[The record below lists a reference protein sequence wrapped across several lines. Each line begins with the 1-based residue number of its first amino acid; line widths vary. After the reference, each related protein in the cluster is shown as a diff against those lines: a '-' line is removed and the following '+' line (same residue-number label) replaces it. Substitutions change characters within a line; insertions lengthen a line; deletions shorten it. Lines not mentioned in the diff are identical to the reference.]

1 MFKPIYKND
10 EERKKARITSIKK
23 YQKSRTTIYSFRFHN
38 EYDKKVIEKLNSQ
51 ANKADYIGQLILND
65 EKQ

>member
-23 YQKSRTTIYSFRFHN
+23 YQKSKTTVYSFRFHN
-38 EYDKKVIEKLNSQ
+38 EHDSKVIEKLNSQ
-51 ANKADYIGQLILND
+51 ENKADYIRKLILND
-65 EKQ
+65 EKK

>member
-23 YQKSRTTIYSFRFHN
+23 YQKSKTTVYSFRFHN
-38 EYDKKVIEKLNSQ
+38 QYDKKVIERLNAQ
-51 ANKADYIGQLILND
+51 ENKADYIRKLILND
-65 EKQ
+65 AKK

>member
-23 YQKSRTTIYSFRFHN
+23 YQKSKTTVYSFRFHN
-38 EYDKKVIEKLNSQ
+38 QYDKIKPLPLLQKP
-51 ANKADYIGQLILND
+51 YGG
-65 EKQ
+65 